1 MSIVIFSNEQ
11 KNFFMLTLLSLVYC
25 KRAAANRNK
34 ISKKY
39 KNLNLIF
46 RLYKRMENDDL
57 EDLIKCCI
65 CFDVY
70 ERPVCIECGH
80 VFCLECIIEYQKL
93 TENKELRC
101 PLCKR
106 VFKRRRKHFWKVCIP
121 LNQICSKYR
130 ENLAKEQKFNF
141 DFEVDLEKLSEEE
154 IKRIPGID
162 IN

>member
-1 MSIVIFSNEQ
+1 
-11 KNFFMLTLLSLVYC
+11 
-25 KRAAANRNK
+25 
-34 ISKKY
+34 
-39 KNLNLIF
+39 
-46 RLYKRMENDDL
+46 MENDDL

-70 ERPVCIECGH
+70 ESPVCIECGH
-80 VFCLECIIEYQKL
+80 VFCLECIVEYQKISE
-93 TENKELRC
+93 TKELRC

-121 LNQICSKYR
+121 LMQICSKYR
-130 ENLAKEQKFNF
+130 ENLAKKHKFDFNF
-141 DFEVDLEKLSEEE
+141 EVNLEKLSEEE